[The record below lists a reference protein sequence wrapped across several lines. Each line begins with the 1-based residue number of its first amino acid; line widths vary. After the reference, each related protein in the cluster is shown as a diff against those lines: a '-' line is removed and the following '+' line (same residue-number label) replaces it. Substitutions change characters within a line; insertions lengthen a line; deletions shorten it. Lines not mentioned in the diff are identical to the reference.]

1 MSAPIGLQMYTL
13 RDDAQQ
19 DFLGTLTKV
28 AELGYAGVELAGYG
42 NLKASELARALQKL
56 GLRVSGAHTPLNRLE
71 DDLDAVI
78 DEMKQLNAKYV
89 ICPWLPP
96 DRRPDGQGYRELG
109 RLLND
114 IGETCQEHGLQLVYH
129 HHDFELQRFDG
140 VTGLDLLLGESEP
153 ENVQAE
159 IDVYWA
165 SYAGFDPIA
174 LLKRLGKR
182 VPLVHL
188 KDMTPAP
195 ERTFAEVGHGT
206 LDMPGILAAADEIG
220 AEWLLVEQDRTA
232 GPALESVAK
241 SIQYLRGLGR

>member
-13 RDDAQQ
+13 RNETEK
-19 DFLGTLTKV
+19 DFLGTLAKV

-42 NLKASELARALQKL
+42 NLSAKQLAPELQKL
-56 GLRVSGAHTPLNRLE
+56 GLKVSGAHTPLNRLE
-71 DDLDAVI
+71 DDLEAVI
-78 DEMKQLNAKYV
+78 EEMKQLGARYV

-96 DRRPDGQGYRELG
+96 DRRPDGAGYRELG

-114 IGETCQEHGLQLVYH
+114 IGESCQEQGLQLVYH
-129 HHDFELQRFDG
+129 HHDFELQQFDG

-153 ENVQAE
+153 ENVKAE

-165 SYAGFDPIA
+165 SYAGFDPSA
-174 LLKRLGKR
+174 LLYKLGKR

-188 KDMTPAP
+188 KDMTAAP

-206 LDMPGILAAADEIG
+206 LDMAGILAAADTIG
-220 AEWLLVEQDRTA
+220 AEWLIVEQDHTA
-232 GPALESVAK
+232 GPAIESVAK
-241 SIQYLRGLGR
+241 SIAYLRSVGR